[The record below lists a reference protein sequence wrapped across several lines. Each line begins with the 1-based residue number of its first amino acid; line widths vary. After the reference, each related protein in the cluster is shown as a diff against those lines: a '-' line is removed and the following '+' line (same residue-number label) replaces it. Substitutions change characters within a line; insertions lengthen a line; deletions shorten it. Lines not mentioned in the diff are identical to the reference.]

1 MEMTDA
7 KVVEKKIYEEG
18 KKHDD
23 YASKATGNA
32 GLTLGIIGTALGAG
46 ALGCLAVTTAAYLA
60 HSAAIC
66 LRT

>member
-18 KKHDD
+18 KKHND

-32 GLTLGIIGTALGAG
+32 GLTLGKQK
-46 ALGCLAVTTAAYLA
+46 
-60 HSAAIC
+60 
-66 LRT
+66 

>member
-7 KVVEKKIYEEG
+7 KVVEKKIYEEV

-32 GLTLGIIGTALGAG
+32 VSLHLYGCERIFPTTLHSSPF
-46 ALGCLAVTTAAYLA
+46 GCK
-60 HSAAIC
+60 
-66 LRT
+66 

>member
-18 KKHDD
+18 RKKHDD

-32 GLTLGIIGTALGAG
+32 GLTLGKQK
-46 ALGCLAVTTAAYLA
+46 
-60 HSAAIC
+60 
-66 LRT
+66 

>member
-18 KKHDD
+18 KKMGD

-32 GLTLGIIGTALGAG
+32 GLTLGKQK
-46 ALGCLAVTTAAYLA
+46 
-60 HSAAIC
+60 
-66 LRT
+66 